1 MMESPYIA
9 VFKVFCMGNDFRHL
23 IRLLMMRKFPISGL
37 LITGFYCT
45 ASLTLSSR
53 HDLGWLEPM
62 LFQSNGTIPS
72 LLKPLS
78 ALQDHCLTF

>member
-9 VFKVFCMGNDFRHL
+9 VFKEFCMGNDFRHL
-23 IRLLMMRKFPISGL
+23 IRLLTISGL

-45 ASLTLSSR
+45 ASLTISSR
-53 HDLGWLEPM
+53 HDLGWLELM